1 MQPALFLDRDG
12 VINVDHAYVCQK
24 DNFQFIEGIFEL
36 VAAANDAGYLV
47 IVVTNQAGIGRG
59 YYQEAD
65 FHSLTTWMLEQFS
78 FRGSKIDAVYFCP
91 FHPEYGVGKYKCE
104 SEHRKPKPGMLLQA
118 AREHRIDLAA
128 SMMIGDKVSDMEA
141 GQYAG
146 VGSLFYFGHEP
157 ELFLGKSIRRLTEV
171 IPEFSLSK

>member
-1 MQPALFLDRDG
+1 
-12 VINVDHAYVCQK
+12 
-24 DNFQFIEGIFEL
+24 L

-91 FHPEYGVGKYKCE
+91 FHPEYGVGRYKCE
-104 SEHRKPKPGMLLQA
+104 SEYRKPKPGMLLQA
-118 AREHRIDLAA
+118 AREHQIDLAA

-141 GQYAG
+141 GQRAG
-146 VGSLFYFGHEP
+146 VGSLLYFGHEP
-157 ELFLGKSIRRLTEV
+157 EIFPGKLIGKLTEV
-171 IPEFSLSK
+171 IPLFAPSK